1 MKNENVKEYLY
12 FIRKSNRPLYLHEMY
27 DVMNELKEVESKL
40 TVRQISD
47 VKFMSDLDLCIK
59 YNLEPK
65 DVNPKYIGYVV
76 DEELKT
82 SSNKVLSDKLK
93 TDYETMRNG
102 IIKQIMERASLLRK
116 LDEEKFEKMKL

>member
-27 DVMNELKEVESKL
+27 DVMNELKEVERKL